1 MSDKEKA
8 AAAASRAA
16 QFKNKGKTED
26 EMRRRRNEVIVSFS
40 PRQACSSH
48 CNSKIGGRQCCL
60 FSPRSCLQAFFPGD
74 CGDQENEEGRYIKQ
88 EAECAFDRG

>member
-26 EMRRRRNEVIVSFS
+26 EMRRRRNEVKMVSF
-40 PRQACSSH
+40 CD
-48 CNSKIGGRQCCL
+48 L
-60 FSPRSCLQAFFPGD
+60 SCKLHLSGD
-74 CGDQENEEGRYIKQ
+74 RGDKENKEGRYI
-88 EAECAFDRG
+88 E